1 MSFNYTNNSF
11 DSEDG
16 SNSSLNPCYYN
27 INNNFLSSNYEHGL
41 TIDIING
48 HSSVE
53 NKSNNDI
60 NKNKDETKKKL
71 FNVENVDRKTKGSK
85 ASNKKQ
91 IKYLHK
97 SDDTQSSTHQISNN
111 KERKESTNDIK
122 SDKEENTSSKKSAH
136 TKFSDDNMRKKC
148 KFIVLNHMMNYINQK
163 IKEKYKY
170 IGHGITMKKIMTI
183 NKSQISNAKIDYN
196 QIFMNKTLEEIFSD
210 NISTRYTNYPQ
221 NKNEILIKE
230 ILNDEDED
238 KKRYFKKLFSLT
250 FLDCLKHFVNQK
262 SIEELNGLE
271 LYEEMKKN
279 PKELKKKNIDLN
291 DKEYLVC
298 LDYHLKEYAEILG
311 RKRKRN
317 RNKYNE
323 KSIMAN
329 D

>member
-148 KFIVLNHMMNYINQK
+148 KFIVLNHMMNYIN
-163 IKEKYKY
+163 
-170 IGHGITMKKIMTI
+170 
-183 NKSQISNAKIDYN
+183 S
-196 QIFMNKTLEEIFSD
+196 
-210 NISTRYTNYPQ
+210 
-221 NKNEILIKE
+221 
-230 ILNDEDED
+230 LN
-238 KKRYFKKLFSLT
+238 FNNFN
-250 FLDCLKHFVNQK
+250 F
-262 SIEELNGLE
+262 
-271 LYEEMKKN
+271 
-279 PKELKKKNIDLN
+279 
-291 DKEYLVC
+291 
-298 LDYHLKEYAEILG
+298 
-311 RKRKRN
+311 
-317 RNKYNE
+317 
-323 KSIMAN
+323 
-329 D
+329 